1 MDDKKLI
8 DRLIKNNT
16 SDEEALGFIFSN
28 YIDIGGNLVGLTVK
42 NAIKAGKLLREYDKM
57 KNDSNDLSIENKNL
71 KNDIDDLL
79 IENQNLKDDITVLL
93 IENEKLERLKK
104 IEEIKNIHIEKN
116 YKSKIKYL
124 KYKITDEIEKIQ
136 IILKETEE

>member
-71 KNDIDDLL
+71 K